1 MIQNVLK
8 RCFRLIMGA
17 ITTCIIYVLATAV
30 RIAVMEVEN
39 ERNNRK
45 KE

>member
-17 ITTCIIYVLATAV
+17 ITMCIIYVLTIAV
-30 RIAVMEVEN
+30 RIAVIEVKN

>member
-17 ITTCIIYVLATAV
+17 ITMCIIYVLAIAV
-30 RIAVMEVEN
+30 RIAVMEVKY